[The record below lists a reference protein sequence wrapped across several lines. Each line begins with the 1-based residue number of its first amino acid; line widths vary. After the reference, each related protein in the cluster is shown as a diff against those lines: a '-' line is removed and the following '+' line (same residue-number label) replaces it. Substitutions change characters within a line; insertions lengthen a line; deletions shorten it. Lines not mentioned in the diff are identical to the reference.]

1 MALFQRRRALQRVLD
16 GDWRDEGE
24 KTALI
29 EELVGDGISAA
40 DAIPLITARDGAARK
55 IGVDRFVHDP
65 SPRNVRDLLLHLVK
79 QPATVWPHGVRVLAS
94 CPPQAVQPAVDALL
108 GDKAAQIKRLAW
120 DVALSQP
127 GELGQQYIQRALE
140 EASPPVRVLAVQRL
154 CQGREPIQV
163 LDILI
168 LAARDKDG
176 QVVAA
181 ALERL
186 VEIPDTRV
194 IELMID
200 LFAHGDATARARAT
214 DYLGQAARRE
224 PQILRQRMRRLMA
237 EGEDST
243 RRLAVEIMLATGTP
257 AEVLLDIIEFAKD
270 LVGWLRTRILETLQT
285 FGDQIL
291 EPALELLEHPD
302 DAIRSSALVLAERL
316 DDPRIVGPVCQL
328 LAQKDWW
335 LRISACDTLGRLGDR
350 RAVPHLVQALAD
362 TECRWAAIDALAQI
376 GAPESFEHLVRLL
389 SEPRTEVR
397 IEVVRALGRFSDQ
410 RGIHL
415 LEQVRRRDPASAV
428 RAQATEVMRDLSKR
442 LQVKVSGMETESI
455 SVKATDLEH
464 PMDRLLAQAR
474 EVGASDLHFTVG
486 EPPLVRINGKLLR
499 LEGWDPA
506 SPQDTEQVIVTV
518 LDERHQTMLRE
529 DGETDFCHYV
539 PEVGRYRGNA
549 YVQRKGICA
558 AFRVIPNLPPTFADI
573 RLPGHLT
580 ELLDYHQGLIVVSGS
595 AGSGKSTTL
604 TALINLINENK
615 AVHIITLEDPVEFV
629 HPVKQALVN
638 QREVGTHTQSFGKAV
653 RASLREDPDVIMVG
667 EMRDAET
674 IRMALMAA
682 ETGHLVIA
690 TLHTTSAMQT
700 VDRLIKAFP
709 PDEQPQVRMT
719 LSETLKYVVC
729 QSLLPRKDEGRVA
742 LFEILK
748 NTFSVSSLIRDDKTY
763 QIPNLMQLGHRV
775 GMRTVDQALM
785 ELVENDLV
793 TPEMAWGR
801 AESPTE
807 FEALCDASFLEA
819 ARTVGAEEEVPR

>member
-1 MALFQRRRALQRVLD
+1 MALFQRKRALQRVLD
-16 GDWRDEGE
+16 GDWRDDGE
-24 KTALI
+24 KKALLD
-29 EELVGDGISAA
+29 ELAAANLSSA
-40 DAIPLITARDGAARK
+40 DAIPLITARDAAARK
-55 IGVDRFVHDP
+55 IGVDTFVQNP
-65 SPRNVRDLLLHLVK
+65 TVRNVRDLLQHLVK
-79 QPATVWPHGVRVLAS
+79 QPTAVWPHGVRVTNG
-94 CPPQAVQPAVDALL
+94 CPPAAVGPAVDGLL
-108 GDKAAQIKRLAW
+108 DDHSAQLKRLAW

-127 GELGQQYIQRALE
+127 GELGQGYVQRALD
-140 EASPPVRVLAVQRL
+140 EAPTPVRIVAIQRL

-163 LDILI
+163 LDIL
-168 LAARDKDG
+168 LQAARDKDG
-176 QVVAA
+176 QVVAT

-186 VEIPDTRV
+186 QEIPDGRV

-214 DYLGQAARRE
+214 DYLRSAARRE
-224 PQILRQRMRRLMA
+224 PQILRRRMRRLMA

-243 RRLAVEIMLATGTP
+243 RRLAVEIMLETGSP
-257 AEVLLDIIEFAKD
+257 AVVLLDIIEFAKD

-291 EPALELLEHPD
+291 APALELLEHPD
-302 DAIRSSALVLAERL
+302 DAIRSSALVLAERM

-328 LAQKDWW
+328 LAEKDWW
-335 LRISACDTLGRLGDR
+335 LRISACDTLGRLGDA
-350 RAVPHLVQALAD
+350 RAVPHLVQALGD
-362 TECRWAAIDALAQI
+362 MECRWAAIDALAQI

-410 RGIHL
+410 RGIQL
-415 LEQVRRRDPASAV
+415 LEQVRHRDPASAV
-428 RAQATEVMRDLSKR
+428 RAQATEVMRDLSER
-442 LQVKVSGMETESI
+442 LEVQVTGMETESI
-455 SVKATDLEH
+455 SVKAADLEH

-474 EVGASDLHFTVG
+474 ELGASDLHFTVG
-486 EPPLVRINGKLLR
+486 EPPLVRINGKLQR

-506 SPQDTEQVIVTV
+506 GPQDTQQVIVTV
-518 LDERHQTMLRE
+518 LDERHEKMLRE
-529 DGETDFCHYV
+529 KGETDFCHYV

-549 YVQRKGICA
+549 YVQRKGVCA
-558 AFRVIPNLPPTFADI
+558 AFRVIPNMPPTFADI

-604 TALINLINENK
+604 TALLNLINENK

-629 HPVKQALVN
+629 HPVKQSLVN
-638 QREVGTHTQSFGKAV
+638 QREVGTHTESFGKAV
-653 RASLREDPDVIMVG
+653 RAALREDPDVIMVG

-700 VDRLIKAFP
+700 VDRLVKAFP

-729 QSLLPRKDEGRVA
+729 QSLLPRRDEGRVA

-763 QIPNLMQLGHRV
+763 QIPNLMQLGQRY
-775 GMRTVDQALM
+775 GMRTVDQALL
-785 ELVENDLV
+785 ELVENNLI
-793 TPEMAWGR
+793 TPEQAWQR
-801 AESPTE
+801 AESPAE
-807 FEALCDASFLEA
+807 FEALCDPSFQQATRSLD
-819 ARTVGAEEEVPR
+819 VDEEV